1 MQVVDVRWFCSRT
14 NVGIVRVK
22 DNYDGVKYFIS
33 ACEGK
38 DAQQDI
44 KFIADWG
51 SAFPTAA
58 GDLLFS
64 QGIVY
69 D

>member
-1 MQVVDVRWFCSRT
+1 MEVVDVRWFCSTT
-14 NVGIVRVK
+14 NVGIVKVN
-22 DNYDGVKYFIS
+22 DQYSGVKYFIS

-38 DAQQDI
+38 DVKQDI

-51 SAFPTAA
+51 STFPTAA

-64 QGIVY
+64 
-69 D
+69 